1 MDISLTLNV
10 SDFLALSFLGFLTI
24 LGTKFVCALAAL
36 VLLPKLDGQ
45 SLWIS
50 ASLFQNMFVRF
61 PLSLFFAVLAGLVVS
76 LCGGGFG
83 TLFVVA
89 IVLGVLGS
97 LI

>member
-10 SDFLALSFLGFLTI
+10 SNFLALSFLGFLTI

-36 VLLPKLDGQ
+36 IVLPKLDGQ

-50 ASLFQNMFVRF
+50 ANLLQNMFMRF
-61 PLSLFFAVLAGLVVS
+61 PLSLFCAVIAGLVVS

-83 TLFVVA
+83 VVVSIA
-89 IVLGVLGS
+89 VVLGVLGS